1 MSGLFIYVLFNPLAP
16 ALIAQWTLQ
25 KTWHVNFHAEW
36 CMFLADN
43 FRWHLVFSA
52 SQCKLTKTVFWHQSV
67 DDTASSSTHNKR
79 LERV

>member
-52 SQCKLTKTVFWHQSV
+52 SQCKL
-67 DDTASSSTHNKR
+67 
-79 LERV
+79 